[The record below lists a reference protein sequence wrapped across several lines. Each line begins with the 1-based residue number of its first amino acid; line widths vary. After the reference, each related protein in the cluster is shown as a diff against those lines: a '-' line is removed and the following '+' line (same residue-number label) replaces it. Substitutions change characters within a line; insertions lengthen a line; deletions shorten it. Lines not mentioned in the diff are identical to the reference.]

1 MKVKLL
7 VFLGL
12 ILLSS
17 AALANQSFP
26 PCSSDVCTKVVHN
39 KDFERLSVLVWNSKG
54 ELIHSNQFDLDSEAK
69 LVHTSSDDG
78 GLSLNGGDYYSTS
91 NSGAPPAPCST
102 GACSVPVATSYET
115 ATEIV
120 TIVITYTYHNGQ
132 LVGANTTR
140 YVSPKAAEIDP

>member
-1 MKVKLL
+1 MKIKLFI
-7 VFLGL
+7 FLAF

-54 ELIHSNQFDLDSEAK
+54 ELIHSNQFDLDRSAK
-69 LVHTSSDDG
+69 LVHTGSENDSLNSNDG
-78 GLSLNGGDYYSTS
+78 GYYSTAN
-91 NSGAPPAPCST
+91 NSAPPAPCST

-140 YVSPKAAEIDP
+140 FVSPKAAEIDP